1 MKVFI
6 KNKWKYLILIIPIII
21 LVIIATYTNDYYRAM
36 QEAKI
41 MLRSNDKV
49 EYKGS
54 PWIEY
59 TAKNKIITK
68 GLIIYPGGK
77 VSPEAYAPLAE
88 RVAESGFIVV
98 IVPMPLNLAVLS
110 PNKAEKVI
118 EKYPQ
123 IKQWYIAGHSLG
135 GVMAAQFAY
144 KNHDKINGLILLAAY
159 PQKSNNLSSSGVKVL
174 SLYGTK
180 DGFVGKD
187 KIDESKKLLPKNTKW
202 MPIQGGNHSQNGWYG
217 FQKGDNTATITRDKQ
232 QNIIEKSIVQFI
244 SDN

>member
-1 MKVFI
+1 MKFFI
-6 KNKWKYLILIIPIII
+6 KNKWRYFLLIIPIII
-21 LVIIATYTNDYYRAM
+21 IIIAVYSNDYYRAM
-36 QEAKI
+36 PEAKI

-59 TAKNKIITK
+59 TAKNKIVTK

-77 VSPEAYAPLAE
+77 VAPQAYAPLAE
-88 RVAESGFIVV
+88 KIAESGFTVV
-98 IVPMPLNLAVLS
+98 IVPMPLKLAVLS

-144 KNHDKINGLILLAAY
+144 KNQDEINGLILLASY
-159 PQKSNNLSSSGVKVL
+159 PQESNNLSSSALKVL
-174 SLYGTK
+174 SMYGTK
-180 DGFVGKD
+180 DGFVSKD
-187 KIDESKKLLPKNTKW
+187 KIDDS
-202 MPIQGGNHSQNGWYG
+202 
-217 FQKGDNTATITRDKQ
+217 DR
-232 QNIIEKSIVQFI
+232 KSVV
-244 SDN
+244 